1 MSSETNHSLLTDPFL
16 ERNEK
21 IFHMPHDI
29 ATSKEFHLHDDLS
42 VFSRQVLKETDPTL
56 NPYLKLSWVQ
66 KQMKIECYF

>member
-1 MSSETNHSLLTDPFL
+1 
-16 ERNEK
+16 
-21 IFHMPHDI
+21 MPHDI